1 LPVEARSANQVVF
14 VHVIQSL
21 WSSAA
26 DGCQN
31 GGVRAPDTHYARSG
45 DVSIAYQVIG
55 DGSPDLVV
63 VRGSLSD
70 LSSVWDQPLFVQ
82 HVERLA
88 SFSRVLMFD
97 KRGMGLSDRVRE
109 VPPLEARMDD
119 VRAVMDSAGAEQAVL
134 FGAHEGSRI
143 AVLFAATYPERTLGL
158 ALYDPSVRGRKS
170 ADYPWARDEDEWRTW
185 LREVADGWG
194 TARFLD
200 AYLARYSP
208 TVADDDEF
216 RLWFVRHMR
225 QSASPGAAVAYQRM
239 VMEGDVSNVLPSISV
254 PTLIAHRA
262 GSRGPAAYVASRIR
276 NARLVEI
283 PGLVDGFSWA
293 DPLGN
298 ERLLDT
304 TEEFV
309 RELNDG
315 HRTERVLA
323 TILFTDIVGSTQR
336 AAALGDGAWK
346 ELLGRHHALV
356 RRELAR
362 FRGTEISTAGD
373 GFLASFDAPGRAI
386 QCSVAIRDALRPLDV
401 SVRQGLHTGEIERMG
416 STIGGIAVHV
426 AARVAALASADEILV
441 SRTVRDLVGGS
452 GINFVD
458 RGTHSLKG
466 VPEEW
471 QVFAVD

>member
-1 LPVEARSANQVVF
+1 M
-14 VHVIQSL
+14 
-21 WSSAA
+21 
-26 DGCQN
+26 
-31 GGVRAPDTHYARSG
+31 GGVRAPDTRYARSG
-45 DVSIAYQVIG
+45 DISIAYQVVG
-55 DGSPDLVV
+55 EGSPDLVV

-70 LSSVWDQPLFVQ
+70 LSSVWDQPLFVR

-119 VRAVMDSAGAEQAVL
+119 VRAVMDAAGVERAVL

-143 AVLFAATYPERTLGL
+143 AILFAATYPERTLGL
-158 ALYDPSVRGRKS
+158 VLYDPSVRGRRS

-185 LREVADGWG
+185 LREVAEGWG
-194 TARFLD
+194 SAEFLD

-208 TVADDDEF
+208 SVADDAEF
-216 RLWFVRHMR
+216 RSWFVRHMR

-239 VMEGDVSNVLPSISV
+239 VMEGDVTNVLPSISV
-254 PTLIAHRA
+254 PALVAHRA
-262 GSRGPAAYVASRIR
+262 ASSGPAGYAASRIR

-293 DPLGN
+293 DPVGN
-298 ERLLDT
+298 GRLLDR

-309 RELNDG
+309 RGLSDG
-315 HRTERVLA
+315 REAERVLA
-323 TILFTDIVGSTQR
+323 TILFTDIVGSTER
-336 AAALGDGAWK
+336 AAELGDRGWK
-346 ELLGRHHALV
+346 ELLNRHHAIV
-356 RRELAR
+356 RQQLAR

-386 QCSVAIRDALRPLDV
+386 HCSIAIREAMRPIGL
-401 SVRQGLHTGEIERMG
+401 SVRQGLHTGEVERLAD
-416 STIGGIAVHV
+416 TIGGIAVHV
-426 AARVAALASADEILV
+426 AARVAALAGPDEILV

-452 GINFVD
+452 GIQFAD
-458 RGTHSLKG
+458 RGTHALKG

-471 QVFAVD
+471 QLFAVG